1 MNDLEVKSV
10 PFMGAE
16 LMAAKD
22 EDGTIWAGVR
32 WMCDG
37 IGLTKGQM
45 QNERA
50 RIHADAVLSQGERNL
65 VLPSKGG
72 NQSTLCLKLDFVPL
86 WLAKINITPAMQAD
100 TPELAKRLE
109 AYQLKAKDVLAAAFI
124 EKKLDADMDTII
136 EFIKHFTELHEK
148 ETELINKMTSNILL
162 MNQNII
168 NLNNLIEN
176 HFKESSPAATSHSH
190 TSKAMSPWRSNMYSI
205 AKPLARRMNITVKQ
219 LMFNIYKQMR
229 TEYSWDFLTE
239 KKKYILNHGES
250 KDISTV
256 DVIEDSEMYSSIFM
270 AILKDVYTANTLE
283 TPEWHEINAA
293 DVALAPIEAS
303 DVEISPVH
311 DRRCKADNIPW
322 CDKVSKAINDFAILR
337 GDKTANHMATYRM
350 VFNALDKSKV
360 DAIRA
365 RYVKRY
371 GLPKRSAQIFNSKQR
386 AQMIFDAIEEL
397 KAAM

>member
-1 MNDLEVKSV
+1 MSNLEV
-10 PFMGAE
+10 FNF
-16 LMAAKD
+16 
-22 EDGTIWAGVR
+22 
-32 WMCDG
+32 DG
-37 IGLTKGQM
+37 IDVVDSRQVAEMIGKRHDHLLRDIQGYCDIIEKNGLPKNGESSGQRDFSQSDFFIPSVYINSQNKEQPCYLLTKKGCDMVANKMTGEKGVLFTAAYVTAFEAMREHIQTKEPVAF
-45 QNERA
+45 N
-50 RIHADAVLSQGERNL
+50 IADLKEVLSQIAEIHK
-65 VLPSKGG
+65 SEAAAIG
-72 NQSTLCLKLDFVPL
+72 NVASILSEMKDDIKSLKNP
-86 WLAKINITPAMQAD
+86 TPAPA
-100 TPELAKRLE
+100 
-109 AYQLKAKDVLAAAFI
+109 
-124 EKKLDADMDTII
+124 
-136 EFIKHFTELHEK
+136 
-148 ETELINKMTSNILL
+148 
-162 MNQNII
+162 
-168 NLNNLIEN
+168 
-176 HFKESSPAATSHSH
+176 PAATAAESPCY
-190 TSKAMSPWRSNMYSI
+190 SKAMSPWRSNMYSI

-303 DVEISPVH
+303 AVEAPTH
-311 DRRCKADNIPW
+311 DRRCKADNTPW

-397 KAAM
+397 KEAM

>member
-1 MNDLEVKSV
+1 MSEHENKLTIFENPEFGSIRTVEVDGEPWLV
-10 PFMGAE
+10 G
-16 LMAAKD
+16 KD
-22 EDGTIWAGVR
+22 VATALGYSNTRDALDRHVDPEDKNTVVNPDGNRGNPNMTI
-32 WMCDG
+32 
-37 IGLTKGQM
+37 INESGLYSL
-45 QNERA
+45 
-50 RIHADAVLSQGERNL
+50 VLSSKLPTARKFRRWVTSE
-65 VLPSKGG
+65 VLPSIRRNGFYAA
-72 NQSTLCLKLDFVPL
+72 NSSILHLVENMSAQFSVM
-86 WLAKINITPAMQAD
+86 N
-100 TPELAKRLE
+100 E
-109 AYQLKAKDVLAAAFI
+109 QLSSMNRGVERLAAAV
-124 EKKLDADMDTII
+124 ESQSRNLSPAPAPV
-136 EFIKHFTELHEK
+136 
-148 ETELINKMTSNILL
+148 ETPA
-162 MNQNII
+162 
-168 NLNNLIEN
+168 
-176 HFKESSPAATSHSH
+176 ESSRC
-190 TSKAMSPWRSNMYSI
+190 SKAMSPWRSNMYSI

-229 TEYSWDFLTE
+229 TDYSWDFLTE

-293 DVALAPIEAS
+293 DVALAPIETSA
-303 DVEISPVH
+303 VEVPTH

-397 KAAM
+397 KEAM

>member
-1 MNDLEVKSV
+1 MSNLEV
-10 PFMGAE
+10 FNF
-16 LMAAKD
+16 
-22 EDGTIWAGVR
+22 
-32 WMCDG
+32 DG
-37 IGLTKGQM
+37 IDVVDSRQVAEMTGKEHKHLLRDIAGYVKIIEASSETKFGPADFFIPSTYKDAQDKPRPCYLLTK
-45 QNERA
+45 
-50 RIHADAVLSQGERNL
+50 
-65 VLPSKGG
+65 KG
-72 NQSTLCLKLDFVPL
+72 C
-86 WLAKINITPAMQAD
+86 
-100 TPELAKRLE
+100 
-109 AYQLKAKDVLAAAFI
+109 
-124 EKKLDADMDTII
+124 DMVA
-136 EFIKHFTELHEK
+136 
-148 ETELINKMTSNILL
+148 NKMTGEKGVLFTAAYVTAFEAMREHIQTKEPVVFDVADLKEVLNQIAEIHKSEAAAIGNVTSILSEIKDDIKSL
-162 MNQNII
+162 KNPSPGPAPTATAA
-168 NLNNLIEN
+168 
-176 HFKESSPAATSHSH
+176 ESPRY
-190 TSKAMSPWRSNMYSI
+190 SKAMSPWRSNMYSI

-229 TEYSWDFLTE
+229 AEYSWDFLTE

-270 AILKDVYTANTLE
+270 AILKDVYTENTLE

-303 DVEISPVH
+303 AVEISPVH

-386 AQMIFDAIEEL
+386 AQMIFDAIEQL
-397 KAAM
+397 KEAM

>member
-1 MNDLEVKSV
+1 MSNLEVFK
-10 PFMGAE
+10 F
-16 LMAAKD
+16 
-22 EDGTIWAGVR
+22 
-32 WMCDG
+32 DG
-37 IGLTKGQM
+37 IDVVDSRQVAEMIGKRHDNLLRDIQNYCDIMIKNNALKSEDVNGRNFVSADFFIDSTYTDSKGEIRPCYLLTK
-45 QNERA
+45 
-50 RIHADAVLSQGERNL
+50 
-65 VLPSKGG
+65 KG
-72 NQSTLCLKLDFVPL
+72 C
-86 WLAKINITPAMQAD
+86 
-100 TPELAKRLE
+100 
-109 AYQLKAKDVLAAAFI
+109 
-124 EKKLDADMDTII
+124 DMVA
-136 EFIKHFTELHEK
+136 
-148 ETELINKMTSNILL
+148 NKMTGEKGVLFTAAYVTAFEAMREHIQTKGPVAFDVADLKEVLKQIAEIHKSEAAAIDNVASILSEMKDDIKSL
-162 MNQNII
+162 KNP
-168 NLNNLIEN
+168 
-176 HFKESSPAATSHSH
+176 SPTPAPAATAAESPRC
-190 TSKAMSPWRSNMYSI
+190 SKAMSPWRSNMYSI

-293 DVALAPIEAS
+293 DVALAPIEESAV
-303 DVEISPVH
+303 DVPTH

-397 KAAM
+397 KEAI

>member
-1 MNDLEVKSV
+1 MSNLEVFKFDGVDVVDSRQVAEMIGKRHDNLLRDIQNYCDVIEKNGLLKNEESAGQCKIMPFDFFIPSV
-10 PFMGAE
+10 YINSQNKEQPCY
-16 LMAAKD
+16 L
-22 EDGTIWAGVR
+22 
-32 WMCDG
+32 
-37 IGLTKGQM
+37 LTK
-45 QNERA
+45 
-50 RIHADAVLSQGERNL
+50 
-65 VLPSKGG
+65 KG
-72 NQSTLCLKLDFVPL
+72 C
-86 WLAKINITPAMQAD
+86 
-100 TPELAKRLE
+100 
-109 AYQLKAKDVLAAAFI
+109 
-124 EKKLDADMDTII
+124 DMVA
-136 EFIKHFTELHEK
+136 
-148 ETELINKMTSNILL
+148 NKMTGEKGVLFTAAYVTAFEAMREHIQTKEPVAFDVADLKEVLNQIAEIHKSEAAAISNVASILSEMKDDIKSL
-162 MNQNII
+162 KNP
-168 NLNNLIEN
+168 
-176 HFKESSPAATSHSH
+176 SPVPAPAATAAESPRC
-190 TSKAMSPWRSNMYSI
+190 SKAMSPWRSNMYSI

-229 TEYSWDFLTE
+229 TDYSWDFLTE

-303 DVEISPVH
+303 AVEAPTH

-397 KAAM
+397 KEAM

>member
-1 MNDLEVKSV
+1 MSNLEVFKFDGVDVVDSRQVAEMIGKRHDNLLRDIQNYCDVIEKNGLLKNEESAGQFKIMPFDFFIPSV
-10 PFMGAE
+10 YINSQNKEQPCY
-16 LMAAKD
+16 L
-22 EDGTIWAGVR
+22 
-32 WMCDG
+32 
-37 IGLTKGQM
+37 LTK
-45 QNERA
+45 
-50 RIHADAVLSQGERNL
+50 
-65 VLPSKGG
+65 KG
-72 NQSTLCLKLDFVPL
+72 C
-86 WLAKINITPAMQAD
+86 
-100 TPELAKRLE
+100 
-109 AYQLKAKDVLAAAFI
+109 
-124 EKKLDADMDTII
+124 DMVA
-136 EFIKHFTELHEK
+136 
-148 ETELINKMTSNILL
+148 NKMTGEKGVLFTAAYVAAFEAMREHIQTKEPVVFDVADLKEIL
-162 MNQNII
+162 NQIAEIHKSEAAAIGNVASILSEMKDDI
-168 NLNNLIEN
+168 KSLKNP
-176 HFKESSPAATSHSH
+176 SPSPAPAPAATAAESPCY
-190 TSKAMSPWRSNMYSI
+190 SKAMSPWRSNMYSI

-303 DVEISPVH
+303 AVEAPTH

-397 KAAM
+397 KEAI

>member
-1 MNDLEVKSV
+1 MSNLEVFKFDGVDVVDSRQVAEMIGKRHDNLLRDIQNYCDVIEKNGLLKNEESAGQCKIMPFDFFIPSV
-10 PFMGAE
+10 YINSQNKEQPCY
-16 LMAAKD
+16 L
-22 EDGTIWAGVR
+22 
-32 WMCDG
+32 
-37 IGLTKGQM
+37 LTK
-45 QNERA
+45 
-50 RIHADAVLSQGERNL
+50 
-65 VLPSKGG
+65 KG
-72 NQSTLCLKLDFVPL
+72 C
-86 WLAKINITPAMQAD
+86 
-100 TPELAKRLE
+100 
-109 AYQLKAKDVLAAAFI
+109 
-124 EKKLDADMDTII
+124 DMVA
-136 EFIKHFTELHEK
+136 
-148 ETELINKMTSNILL
+148 NKMTGEKGVLFTAAYVTAFEAMREHIQTKGPVAFDVADLKEVLKQIAEIHKSEAAAIDNVASILSEMKDDIKSL
-162 MNQNII
+162 KNP
-168 NLNNLIEN
+168 
-176 HFKESSPAATSHSH
+176 SPTPAPAATAAESPRC
-190 TSKAMSPWRSNMYSI
+190 SKAMSPWRSNMYSI

-229 TEYSWDFLTE
+229 TDYSWDFLTE

-303 DVEISPVH
+303 VVEAPTH

-397 KAAM
+397 KEAI

>member
-1 MNDLEVKSV
+1 MSDLEVFKFDGVDVVDSRQV
-10 PFMGAE
+10 AE
-16 LMAAKD
+16 MTGKQHKHLLRDIAGYIEVLTQSTEPKIGPSDFFIESSYKD
-22 EDGTIWAGVR
+22 STGRTLP
-32 WMCDG
+32 CYL
-37 IGLTKGQM
+37 LTK
-45 QNERA
+45 
-50 RIHADAVLSQGERNL
+50 
-65 VLPSKGG
+65 KG
-72 NQSTLCLKLDFVPL
+72 C
-86 WLAKINITPAMQAD
+86 
-100 TPELAKRLE
+100 
-109 AYQLKAKDVLAAAFI
+109 
-124 EKKLDADMDTII
+124 DMVA
-136 EFIKHFTELHEK
+136 
-148 ETELINKMTSNILL
+148 NKMTGDKGVLFTAAYVTAFEAMREHIQPKETVVFDAVGLKEVLNQIVEIHKSEAAAIGNVASILSEMKDDIKSL
-162 MNQNII
+162 KNPTPAPA
-168 NLNNLIEN
+168 
-176 HFKESSPAATSHSH
+176 PAATAAESPCY
-190 TSKAMSPWRSNMYSI
+190 SKAMSLWRSNMYSI

-303 DVEISPVH
+303 AVEAPTH

-397 KAAM
+397 KEAM

>member
-1 MNDLEVKSV
+1 MSNLEVFKFDGVDVVDSRQVAEMIGKEHKNLLRDIAGYIETMTKSDKISQLKIE
-10 PFMGAE
+10 PSDFFIESTFENRGKQYPCY
-16 LMAAKD
+16 L
-22 EDGTIWAGVR
+22 
-32 WMCDG
+32 
-37 IGLTKGQM
+37 LTK
-45 QNERA
+45 
-50 RIHADAVLSQGERNL
+50 
-65 VLPSKGG
+65 KG
-72 NQSTLCLKLDFVPL
+72 C
-86 WLAKINITPAMQAD
+86 
-100 TPELAKRLE
+100 
-109 AYQLKAKDVLAAAFI
+109 
-124 EKKLDADMDTII
+124 DMVA
-136 EFIKHFTELHEK
+136 
-148 ETELINKMTSNILL
+148 NKMTGEKGVLFTAAYVTAFEAMREHIQTKETVVFDVTDLKEVLNQIAEIHKSEAAAIGNVASILSEMKDDIKSL
-162 MNQNII
+162 KNPTPVPT
-168 NLNNLIEN
+168 
-176 HFKESSPAATSHSH
+176 PAAEPTRY
-190 TSKAMSPWRSNMYSI
+190 SKAMSPWRANMYSI
-205 AKPLARRMNITVKQ
+205 AKPLARRMNITIKQ
-219 LMFNIYKQMR
+219 LMTNIYKQMR

-250 KDISTV
+250 KDLSTI

-293 DVALAPIEAS
+293 DVALAPVEAAV
-303 DVEISPVH
+303 VEAPAH

-386 AQMIFDAIEEL
+386 AQMIFDAIEAL
-397 KAAM
+397 KVAM